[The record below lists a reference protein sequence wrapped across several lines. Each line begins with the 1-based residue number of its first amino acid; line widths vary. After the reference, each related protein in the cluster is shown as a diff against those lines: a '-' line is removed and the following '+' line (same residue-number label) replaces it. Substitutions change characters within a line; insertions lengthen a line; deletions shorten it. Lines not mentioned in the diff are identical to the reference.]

1 MGARSSPGAEETIH
15 GPWRTPARGP
25 KAAKLRAVRT
35 RPRTVAPLLLS
46 LLTAPV
52 VLAGCGGGDA
62 EEQSSSASLTAA
74 ESTAASETFADGATA
89 EDSATDAPPFP
100 GNAEPDAADPSSDAA
115 VTVSDIRIGRQDGFD
130 RVVFEVGGAGTPGW
144 DVRYVD
150 TASSQ
155 GSGKPVDVAGDAVLQ
170 VTLTGAGY
178 PYATGVEEFSSSGPL
193 SAADTEV
200 VTEVVFDA
208 TFEGTTTAFVGT
220 TGRAPF
226 RVYLLE
232 GPTRVVVE
240 IADAS

>member
-1 MGARSSPGAEETIH
+1 MP
-15 GPWRTPARGP
+15 PWRSPARGP
-25 KAAKLRAVRT
+25 QAAKLRRVRT

-46 LLTAPV
+46 LLAAPV

-62 EEQSSSASLTAA
+62 AEQSSSASLTAA

-89 EDSATDAPPFP
+89 EDSTTDAPPFP
-100 GNAEPDAADPSSDAA
+100 GNAEPDTADPSSDAA
-115 VTVSDIRIGRQDGFD
+115 VTVSDIRVARQDGFD
-130 RVVFEVGGAGTPGW
+130 RVVFEVGGTGTPGW

-150 TASSQ
+150 TATSQ
-155 GSGKPVDVAGDAVLQ
+155 GSGNPVGVAGDAVLQ

-193 SAADTEV
+193 SAADTQV

-208 TFEGTTTAFVGT
+208 TFEGQAMAFVGT

-240 IADAS
+240 IADAP